1 MDAGFVAYLRRR
13 GHAGKG
19 KGLGKEGTETERK
32 GTGSDE
38 DKDAGGVDEHACD
51 VEGLERRFLRAVEVP
66 EFPEPAE
73 GGVKEDVPDEK
84 TKTKRRR
91 SSAAAIMPPPPPRL
105 PAAAIAPTTTARK
118 RAAKKKRPARVD
130 GF

>member
-1 MDAGFVAYLRRR
+1 MDEY
-13 GHAGKG
+13 
-19 KGLGKEGTETERK
+19 
-32 GTGSDE
+32 
-38 DKDAGGVDEHACD
+38 ACD

-91 SSAAAIMPPPPPRL
+91 SSAAAIMP
-105 PAAAIAPTTTARK
+105 AAAAEAAGGGD
-118 RAAKKKRPARVD
+118 RADDDGEKEGGEEKRPARVD